1 MVLTI
6 GDFSRMTHLSVKTLR
21 YYHQVGLLEPVEVR
35 TDTGY
40 RYYNTDQ
47 VPTAQ
52 VIKRFRNL
60 GMPVEQVK
68 AVLDAPD
75 VLSRN
80 ALIAAHLARLENQL
94 DQTQAAVA
102 SLRDLIERPAT
113 PILVEHRAVAETLA
127 AVITETI
134 ALEDLG
140 PWWSGALR
148 ELYDL
153 LGSRGLKPA
162 GPGGGLY
169 ASDLFLHERG
179 EAVVFVPIAKASP
192 AAGRVQSRV
201 IPAAEL
207 AIAMHN
213 GSHEDIDRTYGA
225 LGTYATQHALS
236 VEGPV
241 REFYLVAEI
250 DTPDK
255 TQWRTEIGWPIFQT
269 SAH

>member
-94 DQTQAAVA
+94 DQTQTAVA
-102 SLRDLIERPAT
+102 SLRNLIEQPDT
-113 PILVEHRAVAETLA
+113 PILVEHRAVPETLA
-127 AVITETI
+127 AVIRETI
-134 ALEDLG
+134 ALVDLA
-140 PWWSGALR
+140 PWWSAAFG

-153 LGSRGLKPA
+153 LGSRGVKPV
-162 GPGGGLY
+162 GPRGGLY
-169 ASDLFLHERG
+169 ANELFLYERG
-179 EAVVFVPIAKASP
+179 EAVVFVPIDESQP

-201 IPAAEL
+201 IPTAEL
-207 AIAMHN
+207 AIARHN
-213 GSHEDIDRTYGA
+213 GPYEDIDRTYGA
-225 LGTYATQHALS
+225 LGKYATQHALI
-236 VEGPV
+236 VEGPI
-241 REFYLVAEI
+241 REYYLVAEF